1 LVEEETGPETG
12 MGLSIET
19 GAKETETEILE
30 LLMTDDGAN
39 ALEEKL
45 YPNGAVTE
53 SVHITVPAG

>member
-12 MGLSIET
+12 MVLAIET

-45 YPNGAVTE
+45 YPNGAVTV